1 MDFLCPGYGK
11 LGGSHL
17 KQYLLQTNLSS
28 FLSPP
33 LRLETGMR
41 FGWSDICYA
50 LPFHKASK
58 LFFFLAYFL
67 LIQVQLTIGGTS
79 LWVQCLRIHLAIPGQ
94 GSDPWLGN

>member
-1 MDFLCPGYGK
+1 MDILCLGYGK
-11 LGGSHL
+11 LGGSYL
-17 KQYLLQTNLSS
+17 KHCLLQTNLSS

-33 LRLETGMR
+33 LRLEEGMR
-41 FGWSDICYA
+41 FGWLDICYA